1 MLYEFSRTELL
12 LGKEG
17 LDRLKEATVTVLG
30 VGGVGSHCIEALA
43 RSGVGHLVLVDH
55 DTVSLTNINRQS
67 IALHS
72 TIGQYKTKVME
83 AKIADIS
90 PEISVT
96 TYEEF
101 VLEDNL
107 KQVFAIRPDYIV
119 GDFDSLPGEILEYY
133 RQEGEIP
140 IRTYNPV
147 KDATDTK
154 IALDKALE
162 EGSTE
167 IWILG
172 ATGTRIDHVVCNLQ
186 ILKEAWEKKVP
197 VWIVDSRNKIG
208 LPVEKTFSLKKE
220 EQYGT
225 YVSLFPMGETVE
237 GLTLKGFKYPLDHY
251 QLKDREGLGVSNE
264 ITADV
269 ADVSWEQGVLL
280 MIQSKD

>member
-1 MLYEFSRTELL
+1 M
-12 LGKEG
+12 
-17 LDRLKEATVTVLG
+17 
-30 VGGVGSHCIEALA
+30 
-43 RSGVGHLVLVDH
+43 
-55 DTVSLTNINRQS
+55 
-67 IALHS
+67 
-72 TIGQYKTKVME
+72 
-83 AKIADIS
+83 
-90 PEISVT
+90 
-96 TYEEF
+96 
-101 VLEDNL
+101 
-107 KQVFAIRPDYIV
+107 
-119 GDFDSLPGEILEYY
+119 GDFDSLPGEILERY

-162 EGSTE
+162 DGSTE

-237 GLTLKGFKYPLDHY
+237 GLTLEGFKYPLDHY

>member
-1 MLYEFSRTELL
+1 MSKQTVIVSGGMVEKDFALSI
-12 LGKEG
+12 
-17 LDRLKEATVTVLG
+17 LKSEET
-30 VGGVGSHCIEALA
+30 
-43 RSGVGHLVLVDH
+43 
-55 DTVSLTNINRQS
+55 
-67 IALHS
+67 
-72 TIGQYKTKVME
+72 
-83 AKIADIS
+83 
-90 PEISVT
+90 
-96 TYEEF
+96 EF
-101 VLEDNL
+101 VIGVDRGLVFLYDNEI
-107 KQVFAIRPDYIV
+107 KPDYIV

>member
-1 MLYEFSRTELL
+1 MSKQTVIVSGGMVEKDFALSI
-12 LGKEG
+12 
-17 LDRLKEATVTVLG
+17 LKSEET
-30 VGGVGSHCIEALA
+30 
-43 RSGVGHLVLVDH
+43 
-55 DTVSLTNINRQS
+55 
-67 IALHS
+67 
-72 TIGQYKTKVME
+72 
-83 AKIADIS
+83 
-90 PEISVT
+90 
-96 TYEEF
+96 EF
-101 VLEDNL
+101 VIGVDRGLVFLYDNEI
-107 KQVFAIRPDYIV
+107 KPDYIV
-119 GDFDSLPGEILEYY
+119 GDFDSLPGEILERY

-225 YVSLFPMGETVE
+225 
-237 GLTLKGFKYPLDHY
+237 
-251 QLKDREGLGVSNE
+251 
-264 ITADV
+264 
-269 ADVSWEQGVLL
+269 
-280 MIQSKD
+280 

>member
-1 MLYEFSRTELL
+1 M
-12 LGKEG
+12 
-17 LDRLKEATVTVLG
+17 
-30 VGGVGSHCIEALA
+30 I
-43 RSGVGHLVLVDH
+43 
-55 DTVSLTNINRQS
+55 DTVIISGGNIQDGFALGFLKKRIEEGQRESLALVAADKGMEWFMRNR
-67 IALHS
+67 
-72 TIGQYKTKVME
+72 
-83 AKIADIS
+83 
-90 PEISVT
+90 
-96 TYEEF
+96 EF
-101 VLEDNL
+101 T
-107 KQVFAIRPDYIV
+107 PDLAV
-119 GDFDSLPGEILEYY
+119 GDFDSLPGEILERY

>member
-1 MLYEFSRTELL
+1 MIDTIVMSGGNIQDGFA
-12 LGKEG
+12 LGFLKKRIEEG
-17 LDRLKEATVTVLG
+17 KRESLK
-30 VGGVGSHCIEALA
+30 
-43 RSGVGHLVLVDH
+43 LV
-55 DTVSLTNINRQS
+55 
-67 IALHS
+67 A
-72 TIGQYKTKVME
+72 
-83 AKIADIS
+83 ADKGLEWFMRN
-90 PEISVT
+90 PEIT
-96 TYEEF
+96 
-101 VLEDNL
+101 
-107 KQVFAIRPDYIV
+107 PDLAV
-119 GDFDSLPGEILEYY
+119 GDFDSLPGEILERY

-172 ATGTRIDHVVCNLQ
+172 GTGTRIDHVVCNLQ
-186 ILKEAWEKKVP
+186 ILKEAWEKKVQ

>member
-1 MLYEFSRTELL
+1 MSKQTVIVSGGMVEKDFALSI
-12 LGKEG
+12 
-17 LDRLKEATVTVLG
+17 LKSEET
-30 VGGVGSHCIEALA
+30 
-43 RSGVGHLVLVDH
+43 
-55 DTVSLTNINRQS
+55 
-67 IALHS
+67 
-72 TIGQYKTKVME
+72 
-83 AKIADIS
+83 
-90 PEISVT
+90 
-96 TYEEF
+96 EF
-101 VLEDNL
+101 VIGVDRGLVFLYDNEI
-107 KQVFAIRPDYIV
+107 KPDYIV
-119 GDFDSLPGEILEYY
+119 GDFDSLPGEILERY

>member
-1 MLYEFSRTELL
+1 MCKRTVIVSGGMLEEDFILPILEAEETEFIIGVDKGLAFLYE
-12 LGKEG
+12 
-17 LDRLKEATVTVLG
+17 
-30 VGGVGSHCIEALA
+30 H
-43 RSGVGHLVLVDH
+43 
-55 DTVSLTNINRQS
+55 
-67 IALHS
+67 
-72 TIGQYKTKVME
+72 
-83 AKIADIS
+83 KI
-90 PEISVT
+90 
-96 TYEEF
+96 
-101 VLEDNL
+101 
-107 KQVFAIRPDYIV
+107 KPDYIV
-119 GDFDSLPGEILEYY
+119 GDFDSLPEEILESY

-140 IRTYNPV
+140 IRAYNPV

-186 ILKEAWEKKVP
+186 ILKTAWEKKVP
-197 VWIVDSRNKIG
+197 TWIVDSRNKIG
-208 LPVEKTFSLKKE
+208 LPVEKEFSLRKE

-237 GLTLKGFKYPLDHY
+237 GLTLEGFKYPLDHY

-264 ITADV
+264 ITADT
-269 ADVSWEQGVLL
+269 ATVSWEQGVLL

>member
-1 MLYEFSRTELL
+1 MSKQTVIVSGGMVEKDFALSI
-12 LGKEG
+12 
-17 LDRLKEATVTVLG
+17 LKSEET
-30 VGGVGSHCIEALA
+30 
-43 RSGVGHLVLVDH
+43 
-55 DTVSLTNINRQS
+55 
-67 IALHS
+67 
-72 TIGQYKTKVME
+72 
-83 AKIADIS
+83 
-90 PEISVT
+90 
-96 TYEEF
+96 EF
-101 VLEDNL
+101 VIGVDRGLVFLYDNEI
-107 KQVFAIRPDYIV
+107 KPDYIV
-119 GDFDSLPGEILEYY
+119 GDFDSLPGEILERY

-162 EGSTE
+162 DGSTE

-251 QLKDREGLGVSNE
+251 QLKDREGMGVSNE

>member
-1 MLYEFSRTELL
+1 MSKQTVIVSGGMVEKDFALSI
-12 LGKEG
+12 
-17 LDRLKEATVTVLG
+17 LKSEET
-30 VGGVGSHCIEALA
+30 
-43 RSGVGHLVLVDH
+43 
-55 DTVSLTNINRQS
+55 
-67 IALHS
+67 
-72 TIGQYKTKVME
+72 
-83 AKIADIS
+83 
-90 PEISVT
+90 
-96 TYEEF
+96 EF
-101 VLEDNL
+101 VIGVDRGLVFMYDNEI
-107 KQVFAIRPDYIV
+107 KPDYIV
-119 GDFDSLPGEILEYY
+119 GDFDSLPGEILERY

>member
-1 MLYEFSRTELL
+1 MSKQTVIVSGGMVEKDFALSI
-12 LGKEG
+12 
-17 LDRLKEATVTVLG
+17 LKSEET
-30 VGGVGSHCIEALA
+30 
-43 RSGVGHLVLVDH
+43 
-55 DTVSLTNINRQS
+55 
-67 IALHS
+67 
-72 TIGQYKTKVME
+72 
-83 AKIADIS
+83 
-90 PEISVT
+90 
-96 TYEEF
+96 EF
-101 VLEDNL
+101 VIGVDRGLVFLYDNEI
-107 KQVFAIRPDYIV
+107 KPDYIV
-119 GDFDSLPGEILEYY
+119 GDFDSLPGEILERY

-162 EGSTE
+162 DGSTE

-237 GLTLKGFKYPLDHY
+237 GLTLEGFKYPLDHY

>member
-1 MLYEFSRTELL
+1 MSKQTVIVSGGMVEKDFALSI
-12 LGKEG
+12 
-17 LDRLKEATVTVLG
+17 LKSEET
-30 VGGVGSHCIEALA
+30 
-43 RSGVGHLVLVDH
+43 
-55 DTVSLTNINRQS
+55 
-67 IALHS
+67 
-72 TIGQYKTKVME
+72 
-83 AKIADIS
+83 
-90 PEISVT
+90 
-96 TYEEF
+96 EF
-101 VLEDNL
+101 VIGVDRGLVFLYDNEI
-107 KQVFAIRPDYIV
+107 KPDYIV
-119 GDFDSLPGEILEYY
+119 GDFDSLPGEILERY

-162 EGSTE
+162 DGSTE

>member
-1 MLYEFSRTELL
+1 MKTLIITGGMIEADFALSFIQEL
-12 LGKEG
+12 KP
-17 LDRLKEATVTVLG
+17 DYILG
-30 VGGVGSHCIEALA
+30 VDKGLQFC
-43 RSGVGHLVLVDH
+43 
-55 DTVSLTNINRQS
+55 
-67 IALHS
+67 
-72 TIGQYKTKVME
+72 
-83 AKIADIS
+83 
-90 PEISVT
+90 
-96 TYEEF
+96 YEY
-101 VLEDNL
+101 D
-107 KQVFAIRPDYIV
+107 IRPDYIV
-119 GDFDSLPGEILEYY
+119 GDFDSLPGEILERY

-269 ADVSWEQGVLL
+269 ADGCTVDDTKQRLKRQGGFLHEHTGKERSTGSGGRRNRRKRSSILGRESEDAGNISELL
-280 MIQSKD
+280 CKYCKNHDKIS